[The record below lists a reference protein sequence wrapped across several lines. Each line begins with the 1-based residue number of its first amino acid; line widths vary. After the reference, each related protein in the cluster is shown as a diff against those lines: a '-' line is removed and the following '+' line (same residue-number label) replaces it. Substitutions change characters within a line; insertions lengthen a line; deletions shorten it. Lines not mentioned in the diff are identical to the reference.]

1 MARTTSS
8 SAGSMPHRQGCSAR
22 EWTCI
27 SSPSVD
33 GAEIPR
39 TAAAGGHCCEII
51 SVQASSTAIFISS
64 MASTVSRARARTP
77 AVVRR
82 MTSIMDLSA
91 GTVSE
96 IAFSDRTSGIFD
108 PSR

>member
-1 MARTTSS
+1 
-8 SAGSMPHRQGCSAR
+8 
-22 EWTCI
+22 
-27 SSPSVD
+27 
-33 GAEIPR
+33 
-39 TAAAGGHCCEII
+39 
-51 SVQASSTAIFISS
+51 
-64 MASTVSRARARTP
+64 MASTVSRARASTP

-96 IAFSDRTSGIFD
+96 IALSDKTSGMFD

>member
-1 MARTTSS
+1 
-8 SAGSMPHRQGCSAR
+8 
-22 EWTCI
+22 
-27 SSPSVD
+27 
-33 GAEIPR
+33 
-39 TAAAGGHCCEII
+39 
-51 SVQASSTAIFISS
+51 

-96 IAFSDRTSGIFD
+96 ITFSDRTSGIFD

>member
-27 SSPSVD
+27 SNPSS
-33 GAEIPR
+33 R
-39 TAAAGGHCCEII
+39 RRNSTHSAAGGHCCEII

-64 MASTVSRARARTP
+64 MASTVSRARASTP

-96 IAFSDRTSGIFD
+96 IALSGETWGIFV
-108 PSR
+108 PST